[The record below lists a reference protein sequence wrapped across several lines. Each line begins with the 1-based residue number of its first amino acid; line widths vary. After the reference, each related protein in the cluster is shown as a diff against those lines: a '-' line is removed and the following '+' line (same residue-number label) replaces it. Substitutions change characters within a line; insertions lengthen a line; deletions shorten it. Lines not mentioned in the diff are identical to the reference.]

1 MPDATRPQSPE
12 EASNSMQSRPS
23 GAAGEM
29 GASAAAPDAAA
40 VDGGGATDDTAAAPD
55 AIPLEDAFTFNEP
68 NEAGMSTALFYAF
81 NTVITLQAFGNAA
94 HVRAAMEEARDRC
107 RFFERLFSRTLP
119 HSDIARLNA
128 AAGAAVEIHPETL
141 RLLQAAQRYCALSQ
155 GAFDIT
161 IGAAA
166 RLWNFHTGAM
176 PSEQELAQ
184 AVRHVNWEALH
195 VWEEAPTAGAD
206 AGSASAG
213 AGVGG
218 ALAGA
223 KTPQSQGA
231 VASAGRPE
239 THPTAPD
246 APEAPTRCFARL
258 DDPHAGVDAGGIAKG
273 YIADDL
279 ANLFAQRGLE
289 AFVVNL
295 GGNVVAHG
303 TKPDG
308 TAWKIGLQD
317 PKRKD
322 GILGAIQLTDASA
335 VTSGV
340 YERGFERA
348 GRLYHH
354 ILNPRTGMP
363 AETDAAGVTVVADAS
378 LDAEGFSTTLLAL
391 GIARGAEFAKARP
404 EIQAAYFVDRQDR
417 VVTVL

>member
-12 EASNSMQSRPS
+12 KAPNSAQARPS

-29 GASAAAPDAAA
+29 GASTTAPDAA
-40 VDGGGATDDTAAAPD
+40 DNGTTAPD

-68 NEAGMSTALFYAF
+68 NAAGMSTALFYAF
-81 NTVITLQAFGNAA
+81 NTVITLQAFGDAA
-94 HVRAAMEEARDRC
+94 SVRAAMEEARDRC

-166 RLWNFHTGAM
+166 RLWNFHTGVM

-184 AVRHVNWEALH
+184 AVRHVNWKALH

-206 AGSASAG
+206 AGGASAG

-218 ALAGA
+218 ASAGA
-223 KTPQSQGA
+223 KTPQSQGT

-258 DDPHAGVDAGGIAKG
+258 DDPRAGVDAGGIAKG

-279 ANLFAQRGLE
+279 TDLLARRGLA

-340 YERGFERA
+340 YERSFERA
-348 GRLYHH
+348 GRRYHH

-363 AETDAAGVTVVADAS
+363 VETDATGVTVVADAS